1 MRETSL
7 EHAWGGF
14 SPTMWRMPACNRS
27 VNRRVVLGTGF
38 STALVWSP
46 DVQAKDLRIGEIV
59 HEEDEWLNILG
70 RDSYHVLREGGT
82 ERSRSS
88 PLNYEKRTG
97 VFACAGCQSPLFS
110 STTKFDSGTGWPSF
124 YEPLPG
130 AVDEPENW
138 WIPIFP
144 RSGASP
150 VSISN
155 CTYNVNAAY
164 EFCCM
169 LCYTNPYTC
178 FHVAAEV
185 RCRQCQ
191 GHLGHVFT
199 DGPRPTG
206 LRYCMNGLALQFIPG
221 EA

>member
-1 MRETSL
+1 MFLTQCRLQRACQPARERRGAPLVGCRARKPSPFS
-7 EHAWGGF
+7 GGA
-14 SPTMWRMPACNRS
+14 PATQEECSSGAS

-144 RSGASP
+144 RS
-150 VSISN
+150 
-155 CTYNVNAAY
+155 
-164 EFCCM
+164 
-169 LCYTNPYTC
+169 
-178 FHVAAEV
+178 EV